1 MAKIYTKK
9 GDGGQT
15 SLRQGLRVSKDDI
28 RIEANGEIDELNSII
43 GVVTALLDEDR
54 EQKEELQDIQTRLMR
69 MMSAIAMPGK
79 DPVNDLSLMKA
90 TEQLEHRIDELSDDK
105 KFHFVLPGGTLLS
118 ACLHLARSH
127 TRTCERRL
135 WTLNRSYPIDKNIL
149 KYMNRLS
156 DYFFAL
162 ALCMK

>member
-1 MAKIYTKK
+1 MVKIYTKK

-28 RIEANGEIDELNSII
+28 RIETNGEIDELNSLI
-43 GVVTALLDEDR
+43 GVVTALLGEDR
-54 EQKEELQDIQTRLMR
+54 EQKEELQDIQTHLMQI
-69 MMSAIAMPGK
+69 MSIIAMPAENSVDDLFLIK
-79 DPVNDLSLMKA
+79 D
-90 TEQLEHRIDELSDDK
+90 TEQLEHQIDELSGDK

-118 ACLHLARSH
+118 TCLHLARSK

-135 WTLNRSYPIDKNIL
+135 WTLNRSYPIDKSIL
-149 KYMNRLS
+149 RYMNRLS

>member
-1 MAKIYTKK
+1 MVKIYTKK
-9 GDGGQT
+9 GDSGQT
-15 SLRQGLRVSKDDI
+15 SLRQGLRVPKDDI
-28 RIEANGEIDELNSII
+28 RIETNGEIDELNSII
-43 GVVTALLDEDR
+43 GVVTTLLSEDR
-54 EQKEELQDIQTRLMR
+54 EQKEELQDIQTHLMR
-69 MMSAIAMPGK
+69 IMSAIAISVGNP
-79 DPVNDLSLMKA
+79 DNDLSLMKA
-90 TEQLEHRIDELSDDK
+90 TEQLEHRIDELSGDK

-135 WTLNRSYPIDKNIL
+135 WTLNRSYPIDISIL

>member
-1 MAKIYTKK
+1 
-9 GDGGQT
+9 
-15 SLRQGLRVSKDDI
+15 
-28 RIEANGEIDELNSII
+28 
-43 GVVTALLDEDR
+43 
-54 EQKEELQDIQTRLMR
+54 
-69 MMSAIAMPGK
+69 MPGK
-79 DPVNDLSLMKA
+79 DPVNDLSLMEA

-135 WTLNRSYPIDKNIL
+135 WTLNRSYPIDINIL

>member
-1 MAKIYTKK
+1 MVKIYTKK

-28 RIEANGEIDELNSII
+28 RIETNGEIDELNSLI
-43 GVVTALLDEDR
+43 GVVTALLGEDR
-54 EQKEELQDIQTRLMR
+54 EQKEELQDIQTHLMQI
-69 MMSAIAMPGK
+69 MSIIAMPAENSVDDIFLIK
-79 DPVNDLSLMKA
+79 D
-90 TEQLEHRIDELSDDK
+90 TEQLEHQIDELSGDK

-135 WTLNRSYPIDKNIL
+135 WTLNRSYPIDISIL

>member
-1 MAKIYTKK
+1 MIELQVVQGSMEWHEVRAGSDCASEAASALGLSDKCSRSELMRIKHTGLTPDVSEWVQKFLFDK
-9 GDGGQT
+9 GHE
-15 SLRQGLRVSKDDI
+15 
-28 RIEANGEIDELNSII
+28 IEALARPIVEKRLGESLFPI
-43 GVVTALLDEDR
+43 TA
-54 EQKEELQDIQTRLMR
+54 
-69 MMSAIAMPGK
+69 
-79 DPVNDLSLMKA
+79 
-90 TEQLEHRIDELSDDK
+90 LSDDK

-135 WTLNRSYPIDKNIL
+135 WTLNRSYPIDISIL

>member
-1 MAKIYTKK
+1 MVKIYTKK
-9 GDGGQT
+9 GDSGQT
-15 SLRQGLRVSKDDI
+15 SLRQGLRVPKDDI
-28 RIEANGEIDELNSII
+28 RIETNGDIDELNSII
-43 GVVTALLDEDR
+43 GVVTTLLSEDR
-54 EQKEELQDIQTRLMR
+54 ELKEELQDIQTHLMR
-69 MMSAIAMPGK
+69 IMSAIAISVGNPG
-79 DPVNDLSLMKA
+79 NDLSLMKA

-118 ACLHLARSH
+118 ACLHLVRSH

-135 WTLNRSYPIDKNIL
+135 WTLNRSYPIDINIL

>member
-1 MAKIYTKK
+1 
-9 GDGGQT
+9 
-15 SLRQGLRVSKDDI
+15 
-28 RIEANGEIDELNSII
+28 
-43 GVVTALLDEDR
+43 
-54 EQKEELQDIQTRLMR
+54 
-69 MMSAIAMPGK
+69 
-79 DPVNDLSLMKA
+79 MKA
-90 TEQLEHRIDELSDDK
+90 TEQLEHRIDELSGDK

-135 WTLNRSYPIDKNIL
+135 WTLNRSYPIDISIL